1 MLWKISAIFMV
12 GTSLLAAH
20 CAVGI
25 MTSKI
30 AFFPSR
36 ARKGVG
42 VSIVAEKNRF
52 LTGAAR

>member
-1 MLWKISAIFMV
+1 MLWKISAIFMIS
-12 GTSLLAAH
+12 TSVLVVH